1 MTTGGITDGLLPVSK
16 LGDASVVVYIGTQPS
31 DIAQNPESTPHVHVQ
46 TFQEVS
52 SISVRKKIAQMM
64 DSTLHNAADDAQFPN
79 TGQPQSIVTAV
90 LRLDNKHHASIDSVL
105 GEVIRLFPDQV
116 LVNCRDNTLG
126 DERFFAF
133 GFTRYYP
140 DAANRSQDLESCWY
154 EYRMRDYKS
163 PPDWLNARFWANP
176 ERFNLTDDPDL
187 YCEEEE

>member
-116 LVNCRDNTLG
+116 LVNCRIIRWAMSVSLPSDSHVIT
-126 DERFFAF
+126 
-133 GFTRYYP
+133 
-140 DAANRSQDLESCWY
+140 
-154 EYRMRDYKS
+154 RMRPTGHKTWNRVGTNIECGIIS
-163 PPDWLNARFWANP
+163 HHQIG
-176 ERFNLTDDPDL
+176 
-187 YCEEEE
+187 